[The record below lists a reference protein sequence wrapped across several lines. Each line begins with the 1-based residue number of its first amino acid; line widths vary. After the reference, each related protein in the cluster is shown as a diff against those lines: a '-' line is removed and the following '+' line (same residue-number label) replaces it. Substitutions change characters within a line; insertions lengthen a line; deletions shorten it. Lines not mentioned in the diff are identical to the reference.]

1 MGILVGTVKW
11 NVATLQLIVR
21 ADTNLGNLLLNFILS
36 DAVPVKR
43 LGKKDVMLVAVPTPD
58 EKPPPTP
65 LLLRVKSPEEADNL
79 LETLEKNKK

>member
-1 MGILVGTVKW
+1 M
-11 NVATLQLIVR
+11 ATLQLIVR

-36 DAVPVKR
+36 DSVPVKR

-79 LETLEKNKK
+79 LDVLEKNKK